1 MSWWHSRDETTT
13 TVPNMRACRHS
24 ILETRDARVH
34 LLCVEGFSI
43 LRDIVLVQ
51 VHGAW
56 HTFGADAKVAVCK
69 ILRTSH
75 ENSPRPVVEFVA
87 QINYSFL
94 YEGEKPSV
102 TGFMK
107 CANCA

>member
-1 MSWWHSRDETTT
+1 
-13 TVPNMRACRHS
+13 MRACRHS
-24 ILETRDARVH
+24 ILETRDSRVH

-56 HTFGADAKVAVCK
+56 HTFGADAKVAVCR
-69 ILRTSH
+69 ILPVRTSH
-75 ENSPRPVVEFVA
+75 ENSPPPVVEFVA

-94 YEGEKPSV
+94 YVGEKPSV
-102 TGFMK
+102 TGSMK
-107 CANCA
+107 CANYA